1 MRRLKYVRSL
11 HLLIDKLNSTAYGN
25 KRNEMRIKILVS
37 VKLGKSRPGV
47 YFSSI
52 SQTQKRDNKILSRRR
67 SVFFFQSILQKPCFV
82 KSFCFVIT
90 IYCFVAKYTYYTCWN
105 GESLIS
111 AQPRISAHQLS
122 RSKNV
127 MSAQG
132 GYSNKYGNTRSFGPC
147 FKNHYSAQGHKTL
160 DQTTL
165 DTAILNSV
173 KIRFNIWNPLYKKY
187 ALIVPLFLLPN
198 SD

>member
-1 MRRLKYVRSL
+1 MRRLKCVRSL

-25 KRNEMRIKILVS
+25 KRNEMRIKTLVS

-52 SQTQKRDNKILSRRR
+52 SQTQIRDNKILSRRR
-67 SVFFFQSILQKPCFV
+67 SFFFQSILQKPCFV

-111 AQPRISAHQLS
+111 AQPRISAHRLS

-132 GYSNKYGNTRSFGPC
+132 GYSKNTVTRAHLGRVLKIITRRKAIKHSTRR
-147 FKNHYSAQGHKTL
+147 HSTL
-160 DQTTL
+160 
-165 DTAILNSV
+165 
-173 KIRFNIWNPLYKKY
+173 PY
-187 ALIVPLFLLPN
+187 
-198 SD
+198 

>member
-1 MRRLKYVRSL
+1 MKWGLRHWFLLNWENLGLAFIFRVSLKLKKEIIRYSPA
-11 HLLIDKLNSTAYGN
+11 DG
-25 KRNEMRIKILVS
+25 
-37 VKLGKSRPGV
+37 
-47 YFSSI
+47 
-52 SQTQKRDNKILSRRR
+52 
-67 SVFFFQSILQKPCFV
+67 VFFFQSILQKPCFV

-173 KIRFNIWNPLYKKY
+173 KIRFNIWDPLYKKY
-187 ALIVPLFLLPN
+187 AFIVPLFLLPN

>member
-1 MRRLKYVRSL
+1 
-11 HLLIDKLNSTAYGN
+11 
-25 KRNEMRIKILVS
+25 MRIKTLAS

-52 SQTQKRDNKILSRRR
+52 SQPQIRDNKILSRRR
-67 SVFFFQSILQKPCFV
+67 SFFFFFQSILQKPCFV

-90 IYCFVAKYTYYTCWN
+90 IYWFVAKYTYYTCWN
-105 GESLIS
+105 GENLIS
-111 AQPRISAHQLS
+111 AHPWISAHRLS
-122 RSKNV
+122 KSENV

-173 KIRFNIWNPLYKKY
+173 YIRFNIWNPLYKK
-187 ALIVPLFLLPN
+187 
-198 SD
+198 